1 MPQVTISPGK
11 QTTAKSSAAHTIFLK
26 TAENNNLEE
35 LIEVVFD
42 FSAAYEI

>member
-11 QTTAKSSAAHTIFLK
+11 QTAKSSAAHTIFLK